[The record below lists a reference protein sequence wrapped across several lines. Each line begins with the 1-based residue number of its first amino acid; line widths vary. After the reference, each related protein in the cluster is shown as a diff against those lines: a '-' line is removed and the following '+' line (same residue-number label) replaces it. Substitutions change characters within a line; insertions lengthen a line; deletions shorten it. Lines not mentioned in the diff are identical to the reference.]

1 MNGENDLKVSPLFI
15 DVLYDK
21 RSFEQEVISKGKTVA
36 NEYCWPSGEW
46 RRDIL
51 GLPLFFVDLR
61 NSKQCHKLHVS

>member
-1 MNGENDLKVSPLFI
+1 MNGENGLKVSPLSI
-15 DVLYDK
+15 EVLYDK

-51 GLPLFFVDLR
+51 RRPFFYIDLLY
-61 NSKQCHKLHVS
+61 SK